1 MWRWVL
7 AMSILPSLAVA
18 EVGSITELTGNP
30 AGAKRNS
37 EELVVEEV
45 GFAVEM
51 MDQLIT
57 ANTRLGITFADN
69 TRVEITEQSE
79 LIIDDFVYDP
89 NTGAGKMAMK
99 VALGTVQMTSGNIA
113 HRNRENVNIATP
125 TATIGVRGTDFSM
138 TVDEIGRSLI
148 ILLPSCPDPTMDEDE
163 CPVGSI
169 EVSTDAGAVIL
180 DEKYEGTLVAS
191 ASMLPSDPRKLLL
204 ERANINN
211 NLIIVPPSEFPGGF
225 AGKEEEE
232 EETSTNPLDQDLL
245 EYQELAED
253 FLQEDLFKYSA
264 LDINRLT
271 NNYLDNALDIG
282 LENLDKT
289 DLDEEESTVLPNIH
303 QFSWITSVVNEE
315 QIILDSDRLP
325 HIAVL
330 DTVID
335 TNGTF
340 DLTQDEYSASIQI
353 NAGGTNVSI
362 KVVQKQ

>member
-1 MWRWVL
+1 MWRWII
-7 AMSILPSLAVA
+7 AMSILPSLALA

-30 AGAKRNS
+30 AEAKREN

-45 GFAVEM
+45 GFAIEM

-57 ANTRLGITFADN
+57 ANTRLGITFADD

-79 LIIDDFVYDP
+79 LIIDEFVYDP
-89 NTGAGKMAMK
+89 NTGVGKMAMK

-113 HRNRENVNIATP
+113 HRSRENVSISTP

-148 ILLPSCPDPTMDEDE
+148 ILLPSCPDETLDEDE

-169 EVSTDAGAVIL
+169 EVSTEAGSVTL
-180 DEKYEGTLVAS
+180 TERYEGTLVAS

-204 ERANINN
+204 ERANISN

-225 AGKEEEE
+225 AGKDEEEE
-232 EETSTNPLDQDLL
+232 QVSFNPLDQDFL
-245 EYQELAED
+245 ENQELSENL
-253 FLQEDLFKYSA
+253 LQEDLFKYNV
-264 LDINRLT
+264 LDINRLD
-271 NNYLDNALDIG
+271 NVYLDNALDIG
-282 LENLDKT
+282 LENLDKSE
-289 DLDEEESTVLPNIH
+289 LDEEENTVLPNIK
-303 QFSWITSVVNEE
+303 QYSWITYVVNEE
-315 QIILDSDRLP
+315 QIILDSDRPP
-325 HIAVL
+325 HVAVL

-340 DLTQDEYSASIQI
+340 DLTQDEYSAPVQL